1 MRRIASPPRADWQK
15 KVEAAGLTWHT
26 GEHHAYWNESAFY
39 EFTAKEV
46 DLLASATNELE
57 EMTRQSGAA
66 RHRQPAVLENGHSRA
81 AVPLIERS
89 WEAEP
94 PSLYGRFDLMY
105 DGCHPPKLLEYNADT
120 PTSLLEAAVVQW
132 YWLEETHPAS
142 DQFNSIHERLIALWK
157 ELTPHI
163 PGGRIDFCSMDDA
176 EDWTTATYLEDT
188 AQQAG
193 LASSL
198 FMIEEI
204 GWDGARFVGPD
215 DRPLAT
221 VFKLY
226 PWEWMVREEFGKY
239 LAVADTVWLEP
250 PWKMLL
256 SNKGILPV
264 LWELYPSHP
273 YLLAASFERP
283 SAGADWVRKPLLG
296 REGGNVTLH
305 RARTGN
311 RDRRRLRQGRV
322 CLSGCGAVEKF
333 RRDVSGHRKL
343 GHRPRRGQL
352 RGRNWDSRIGYSNH
366 HQREQVCAT
375 CVWISVVCGLSPSE
389 VLRRFARF
397 CEFVVDR
404 PRLGYY
410 HKHYSDS
417 ATSHWEC
424 TNHVKSARSF

>member
-1 MRRIASPPRADWQK
+1 MRRIAATPRADWQK

-26 GEHHAYWNESAFY
+26 CEHQAYWNESAFY

-57 EMTRQSGAA
+57 EMTRKAA
-66 RHRQPAVLENGHSRA
+66 QRVIDHRLYSKMGIPEL

-105 DGCHPPKLLEYNADT
+105 DGWHPPKLLEYNADT

-132 YWLEETHPAS
+132 YWLEETHSAS
-142 DQFNSIHERLIALWK
+142 DQFNSIHERLIALWRD
-157 ELTPHI
+157 LTPYI
-163 PGGRIDFCSMDDA
+163 PGRRVDFCSMDDP

-198 FMIEEI
+198 FLIDEI
-204 GWDGARFVGPD
+204 GWDGGRFVGPD
-215 DRPLAT
+215 DQPLTT

-239 LAVADTVWLEP
+239 LAVADTIWLEP

-264 LWELYPSHP
+264 LWELYPNHP
-273 YLLAASFERP
+273 LLLAASFEPP

-296 REGGNVTLH
+296 REGANVTLH
-305 RARTGN
+305 QA
-311 RDRRRLRQGRV
+311 GRKIET
-322 CLSGCGAVEKF
+322 SGDYGMEGFVYQ
-333 RRDVSGHRKL
+333 DVAPLKDFDGMYPVIGSWVIGHEE
-343 GHRPRRGQL
+343 G
-352 RGRNWDSRIGYSNH
+352 
-366 HQREQVCAT
+366 
-375 CVWISVVCGLSPSE
+375 
-389 VLRRFARF
+389 
-397 CEFVVDR
+397 
-404 PRLGYY
+404 
-410 HKHYSDS
+410 DS
-417 ATSHWEC
+417 AAGIGIRESDTPIT
-424 TNHVKSARSF
+424 TNPSRFVPHLCG

>member
-15 KVEAAGLTWHT
+15 KVEAAGLAWHT
-26 GEHHAYWNESAFY
+26 AEHQPYWNESAFY
-39 EFTAKEV
+39 EFTSAEI
-46 DLLASATNELE
+46 DLLASATNQLE
-57 EMTRQSGAA
+57 EMTRKAA
-66 RHRQPAVLENGHSRA
+66 QYVIDHRMYSKLGIPAH

-132 YWLEETHPAS
+132 FWLEETHSSS

-163 PGGRIDFCSMDDA
+163 PNRHVDFCSMDNA

-198 FMIEEI
+198 FAMEEI

-215 DRPLAT
+215 DQPLTT

-226 PWEWMVREEFGKY
+226 PWEWMVDEEFGKH
-239 LAVADTVWLEP
+239 LAISDTIWLEP

-264 LWELYPSHP
+264 LWELYPNHP
-273 YLLAASFERP
+273 YLLASSFDRP
-283 SAGADWVRKPLLG
+283 SGRDWVKKPLLSREGANITLHHAG
-296 REGGNVTLH
+296 REIETGGEYGKGGFVYQDLAPLNDFGGMYPVIGSWVIGHEPNDSAAGIGIRESDTPI
-305 RARTGN
+305 TTN
-311 RDRRRLRQGRV
+311 
-322 CLSGCGAVEKF
+322 LSRFVP
-333 RRDVSGHRKL
+333 HL
-343 GHRPRRGQL
+343 
-352 RGRNWDSRIGYSNH
+352 
-366 HQREQVCAT
+366 
-375 CVWISVVCGLSPSE
+375 CGL
-389 VLRRFARF
+389 
-397 CEFVVDR
+397 
-404 PRLGYY
+404 
-410 HKHYSDS
+410 
-417 ATSHWEC
+417 
-424 TNHVKSARSF
+424 

>member
-1 MRRIASPPRADWQK
+1 MQRIASPPRANWQK

-26 GEHHAYWNESAFY
+26 GEHQAYWNESAFY

-57 EMTRQSGAA
+57 EMTRKAA
-66 RHRQPAVLENGHSRA
+66 QHAIDNRLYSKMGIPEP

-132 YWLEETHPAS
+132 FWLEETHPAS

-157 ELTPHI
+157 DLTSHLPN
-163 PGGRIDFCSMDDA
+163 GRIDFCSMDDA
-176 EDWTTATYLEDT
+176 EDWTTASYLEDT

-193 LASSL
+193 LASSI
-198 FMIEEI
+198 FTIDEI

-215 DRPLAT
+215 DRPLSA

-239 LAVADTVWLEP
+239 LATADTVWLEP

-264 LWELYPSHP
+264 LWELYPGHP
-273 YLLAASFERP
+273 YLLAASFDQP

-305 RARTGN
+305 RAGREIETGGDYGEEGFVYQDAAPLKN
-311 RDRRRLRQGRV
+311 FDGLYPVIGSWV
-322 CLSGCGAVEKF
+322 I
-333 RRDVSGHRKL
+333 GHDE
-343 GHRPRRGQL
+343 G
-352 RGRNWDSRIGYSNH
+352 
-366 HQREQVCAT
+366 
-375 CVWISVVCGLSPSE
+375 
-389 VLRRFARF
+389 
-397 CEFVVDR
+397 
-404 PRLGYY
+404 
-410 HKHYSDS
+410 DS
-417 ATSHWEC
+417 AAGIGIRESEIPIT
-424 TNHVKSARSF
+424 TNLSRFVPHLCS